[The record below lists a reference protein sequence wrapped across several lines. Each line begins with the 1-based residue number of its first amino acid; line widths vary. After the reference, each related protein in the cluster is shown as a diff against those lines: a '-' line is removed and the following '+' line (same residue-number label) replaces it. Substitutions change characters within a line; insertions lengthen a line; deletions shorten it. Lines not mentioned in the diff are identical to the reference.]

1 MSPRIPYTPEQASAV
16 ATVHSEGSLNPR
28 DYYAGYMR
36 FLGVVVEPTQQNT
49 PLAETTI
56 LDHIRSTDTDPITT
70 RRQRAQAF
78 APIWS
83 AICTFAEDRRFTVGT
98 ASEVAAG
105 LAVNPLLPPDLLG
118 VQTRDPAGQAVLMR
132 VLARRTPLHEIALA
146 FSIPFK
152 MLGER
157 LLEGE
162 LIGLRDSALQGAA
175 IKACGP
181 V

>member
-1 MSPRIPYTPEQASAV
+1 MSTLKYTPEQASAV
-16 ATVHSEGSLNPR
+16 ATVHSAGSLNPR
-28 DYYAGYMR
+28 GYYAGYMR
-36 FLGVVVEPTQQNT
+36 FLGVCEGEH
-49 PLAETTI
+49 LSLLETTL
-56 LDHIRSTDTDPITT
+56 LDTIRSTDTDPITT

-83 AICTFAEDRRFTVGT
+83 AICTFAEDRRFTVRDT
-98 ASEVAAG
+98 SEVAVD
-105 LAVNPLLPPDLLG
+105 LAVSPLLPPDMLG
-118 VQTRDPAGQAVLMR
+118 VMTRDPAGQAVLMR
-132 VLARRTPLHEIALA
+132 ILARRTPLHEIALA
-146 FSIPFK
+146 FSIPFT

-162 LIGLRDSALQGAA
+162 LIGERDRDLRGLA

>member
-1 MSPRIPYTPEQASAV
+1 MSPHIPYTPEQASAV
-16 ATVHSEGSLNPR
+16 ATVHSAGSLNPR
-28 DYYAGYMR
+28 EYYQGYMR
-36 FLGVVVEPTQQNT
+36 FLGVAVEPTQQNT

-56 LDHIRSTDTDPITT
+56 LDHIRSTDTDPVTT
-70 RRQRAQAF
+70 RRRRAQAYT
-78 APIWS
+78 PIWS
-83 AICTFAEDRRFTVGT
+83 AICTFSDSRRFTVHDT
-98 ASEVAAG
+98 SEVARE
-105 LAVNPLLPPDLLG
+105 LAVSPLLPPDMLG
-118 VQTRDPAGQAVLMR
+118 VLTRDPAGQAVLMR

-146 FSIPFK
+146 FSIPFG
-152 MLGER
+152 MLGVR